1 MPRTILAVYAHPDDE
16 TSSAGALMAMYRAQ
30 GVAVHVIT
38 ATRGELGS
46 LGTGGIVIERE
57 DLPKV
62 REAEIRS
69 VLAHYGLPD
78 GPLFLDYRDQ
88 ELKLADFEEVV
99 GKILAEMERVR
110 PDVVLTFG
118 PHGISGHDD
127 HVALHEQTVA
137 AFDRYR
143 AADGVEARLLYTA
156 IPKVEADHFNLHID
170 GPESQPNVVVD
181 VADHWHYKVEGLRLY
196 RSQLDAQEFAQTLED
211 RAWNT
216 EVFHQAYPPLPEGT
230 VMRGLFGE
238 G

>member
-16 TSSAGALMAMYRAQ
+16 TSSAGALMAMYAAQ
-30 GVAVHVIT
+30 GVTVHVVT

-46 LGTGGIVIERE
+46 LGTGGLVIERE
-57 DLPKV
+57 ELPKV

-69 VLAHYGLPD
+69 VLAHYGLTD
-78 GPLFLDYRDQ
+78 GPVFLDYRDQ
-88 ELKLADFEEVV
+88 ELKLADFEELV
-99 GKILAEMERVR
+99 GKVLAEMERVR
-110 PDVVLTFG
+110 PDVVLTHG
-118 PHGISGHDD
+118 PRGISGHDD
-127 HVALHEQTVA
+127 HVACHEATVA

-143 AADGVEARLLYTA
+143 AADGLEVRLLYTA
-156 IPKVEADHFNLHID
+156 TSKEEADHFNLHLD
-170 GPESQPNVVVD
+170 GPKSQPNVVVD
-181 VADHWHYKVEGLRLY
+181 VTDHWHFKVEGLRLY

>member
-16 TSSAGALMAMYRAQ
+16 TSSAGALMAMYHAQ

-46 LGTGGIVIERE
+46 LGTGGTVIERE
-57 DLPKV
+57 ELPKI
-62 REAEIRS
+62 RETEIRS

-99 GKILAEMERVR
+99 GKILAEMKRVR

-118 PHGISGHDD
+118 PHGISEHDD
-127 HVALHEQTVA
+127 HVAIHEATVA

-143 AADGVEARLLYTA
+143 ATDGGEVRLLYTA
-156 IPKVEADHFNLHID
+156 IPKEEADHFNLHLD

-181 VADHWHYKVEGLRLY
+181 VTDHWHYKVEGLRLY

-211 RAWNT
+211 HAWNK
-216 EVFHQAYPPLPEGT
+216 EVFHQAYPALPEGT

>member
-16 TSSAGALMAMYRAQ
+16 TSSAGALMAMYHAQ

-46 LGTGGIVIERE
+46 LGTGGMVIERE

-62 REAEIRS
+62 REAEIRA
-69 VLAHYGLPD
+69 VLAHYGLTD

-99 GKILAEMERVR
+99 GKIVAEMERVR

-137 AFDRYR
+137 AFERYR
-143 AADGVEARLLYTA
+143 AKNGAETRLLYTA
-156 IPKVEADHFNLHID
+156 IPKAEADHFNLHLD
-170 GPESQPNVVVD
+170 GPS
-181 VADHWHYKVEGLRLY
+181 
-196 RSQLDAQEFAQTLED
+196 RSPTWWWTSRTTGTSRWRVCGSTARSRTPRTSPRPSRTAPGTQRCSTRSTL
-211 RAWNT
+211 
-216 EVFHQAYPPLPEGT
+216 PCP
-230 VMRGLFGE
+230 RGR
-238 G
+238 

>member
-1 MPRTILAVYAHPDDE
+1 MPKTILAVYAHPDDE
-16 TSSAGALMAMYRAQ
+16 TSSAGALMAMYHAQ

-46 LGTGGIVIERE
+46 LGTGGTVIERE

-69 VLAHYGLPD
+69 VLAHYGLPG

-88 ELKLADFEEVV
+88 ELKQADFKEVV
-99 GKILAEMERVR
+99 AKILAEMERVR

-118 PHGISGHDD
+118 PQGISKHED
-127 HVALHEQTVA
+127 HLAIHETTVA

-143 AADGVEARLLYTA
+143 AANGSEPRLLYTA
-156 IPKVEADHFNLHID
+156 IPKEAAERYGLHLD
-170 GPESQPNVVVD
+170 GPESQPNVEVD
-181 VADHWHYKVEGLRLY
+181 VRDHWHFKVEGLRLY
-196 RSQLDAQEFAQTLED
+196 RSQQDAQDFAQTLED
-211 RAWNT
+211 NPWNT

>member
-1 MPRTILAVYAHPDDE
+1 MERTILAVYAHPDDE
-16 TSSAGALMAMYRAQ
+16 TSSAGALMAMYNAR
-30 GVAVHVIT
+30 GVAVHVVT

-46 LGTGGIVIERE
+46 LGTGGTVIERE

-62 REAEIRS
+62 REAEIRA

-78 GPLFLDYRDQ
+78 GPVFLDYRDQ

-99 GKILAEMERVR
+99 GKILAEMQRVR

-118 PHGISGHDD
+118 PHGISEHDD
-127 HVALHEQTVA
+127 HVALHEATVA

-143 AADGVEARLLYTA
+143 AADDGEARLLYTA
-156 IPKVEADHFNLHID
+156 IPKEEADHFNLHLD

-181 VADHWHYKVEGLRLY
+181 VTDHWHYKVEGLRLY

-211 RAWNT
+211 RAWNK

>member
-16 TSSAGALMAMYRAQ
+16 TSSAGALMAMYSAQ

-46 LGTGGIVIERE
+46 LGTGGTVIERE

-69 VLAHYGLPD
+69 VLAHYGLPG

-88 ELKLADFEEVV
+88 ELKDADFEEVV

-127 HVALHEQTVA
+127 HVALHGQTVA

-143 AADGVEARLLYTA
+143 ATNGSGARLLYSA
-156 IPKVEADHFNLHID
+156 IPKDVAEGFGLKLD
-170 GPESQPNVVVD
+170 GPEGQPNVVVD
-181 VADHWHYKVEGLRLY
+181 VTDHWHFKVEGLRLY
-196 RSQLDAQEFAQTLED
+196 RSQEDAQEFAQTLED